1 LSSLRILSIL
11 GVALIAILSLIPGD
25 LQMRTGMPK
34 TVEHF
39 GAYFGVSLILVLGRS
54 SIAHAVAAAILL
66 SGFAFVL
73 EVIQEFIPGRNGGL
87 ADAAASSAGAFAGA
101 VAAHFL
107 TSTRALH
114 RFTRLTLAHRSR
126 K

>member
-1 LSSLRILSIL
+1 MSLLRILSIL

-39 GAYFGVSLILVLGRS
+39 GAYFGVALILVLGRP
-54 SIAHAVAAAILL
+54 SIGHAAAAAIIL
-66 SGFAFVL
+66 SGFAFVM
-73 EVIQEFIPGRNGGL
+73 EVFQEFIPGRNGGL

-101 VAAHFL
+101 VAAYFL
-107 TSTRALH
+107 SGTRALH
-114 RFTRLTLAHRSR
+114 RFARLTLAHRLR